1 MAWKR
6 KLTWIALVLVG
17 SVVVLSVGG
26 YLVLRSAR
34 FHGYLRGQI
43 EKRASEATGAEVRIQ
58 NFAIHVSQLAADAY
72 GITVGG
78 NQPVSARP
86 LVQADELRI
95 RLKIIS
101 LLRKKIDLNEI
112 VLQHPVVNLRVS
124 KDGTTNL
131 PVIPKSSS
139 NTSTNPFDLG
149 IQHVLLE
156 NGEIYYND
164 VKTSLQA
171 ELHDVQVEIK
181 AQVVGKSYDGNVSYR
196 DGKIL
201 YGDTKPLAHDLSASF
216 NATPSEFTLQP
227 LVLTVSSSTI
237 ELKGKVQ
244 NYSQPSASGSY
255 RVTIHPQDERAALR
269 NAAIPAGEV
278 TLAGS
283 MRYQQQV
290 NVPFIRAL
298 YLGGVLMGR
307 ELAVSTVD
315 FNSVVRNIHGEFKL
329 ADANLDVHGLEADL
343 LGGHVMARAAMQNLD
358 GNSAAKV
365 HASVNAI
372 SLNAANAGLRK
383 ARLNPM
389 PIDGQISGTA
399 DAAWSGNVENIKA
412 RSDITLNAALTRS
425 RSGSTPVPL
434 DGAAHVKYDGR
445 TAMARFTEPSVH

>member
-1 MAWKR
+1 MKSKPDHGSESHPILYHSGTGFLSCRRVLSFIKGAGMAWKR

-164 VKTSLQA
+164 VKTPLQA
-171 ELHDVQVEIK
+171 ELHDMQVEIK
-181 AQVVGKSYDGNVSYR
+181 AQVVGKSYD
-196 DGKIL
+196 
-201 YGDTKPLAHDLSASF
+201 
-216 NATPSEFTLQP
+216 
-227 LVLTVSSSTI
+227 
-237 ELKGKVQ
+237 
-244 NYSQPSASGSY
+244 
-255 RVTIHPQDERAALR
+255 
-269 NAAIPAGEV
+269 
-278 TLAGS
+278 
-283 MRYQQQV
+283 
-290 NVPFIRAL
+290 
-298 YLGGVLMGR
+298 
-307 ELAVSTVD
+307 
-315 FNSVVRNIHGEFKL
+315 
-329 ADANLDVHGLEADL
+329 
-343 LGGHVMARAAMQNLD
+343 
-358 GNSAAKV
+358 
-365 HASVNAI
+365 
-372 SLNAANAGLRK
+372 
-383 ARLNPM
+383 
-389 PIDGQISGTA
+389 
-399 DAAWSGNVENIKA
+399 
-412 RSDITLNAALTRS
+412 
-425 RSGSTPVPL
+425 
-434 DGAAHVKYDGR
+434 
-445 TAMARFTEPSVH
+445 